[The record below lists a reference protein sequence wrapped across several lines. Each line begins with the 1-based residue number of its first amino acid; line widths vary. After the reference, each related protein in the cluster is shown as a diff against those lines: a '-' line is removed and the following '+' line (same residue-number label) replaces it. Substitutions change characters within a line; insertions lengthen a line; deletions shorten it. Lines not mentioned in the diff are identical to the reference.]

1 MLYPDD
7 FNKIDI
13 NDVLLEINEKAIKEI
28 EGLEEIIIEFNSLNK
43 RLDDLIKLTAK
54 RTRDPHTFIETVVG
68 AIVDIFRI

>member
-1 MLYPDD
+1 
-7 FNKIDI
+7 
-13 NDVLLEINEKAIKEI
+13 
-28 EGLEEIIIEFNSLNK
+28 LEEILIEFNSLSK